1 MEQLT
6 AILTLSKKANKLMM
20 GFDVVKEAVLNQTA
34 KLVLLTNDVSPKT
47 RKEVAFLCRNQS
59 VKIVTLPYQMDEI
72 WYLLG
77 KKAGVMAITEAGFAT
92 KISCIV
98 RAE

>member
-1 MEQLT
+1 MEQLV
-6 AILTLSKKANKLMM
+6 AMLTLSKKANKLTM

-34 KLVLLTNDVSPKT
+34 KLVLLANDVSPKT

-59 VKIVTLPYQMDEI
+59 VEIVTLPYQMDEI

-77 KKAGVMAITEAGFAT
+77 KKVGVLAITESGFAK
-92 KISCIV
+92 KIFCMV
-98 RAE
+98 QAE